1 MKKDLPEV
9 WKLKSDV
16 YKNRNVKAAAYEK
29 LTENLKEI
37 EPGADREMVKK
48 KINML
53 RSGYRRELKK
63 VTDSYKSGAGTSEI
77 YEPSLWYFSDID
89 FLRDQE
95 IQVPGISTM
104 DDTVLQE
111 TEIGSNEVSK

>member
-1 MKKDLPEV
+1 
-9 WKLKSDV
+9 
-16 YKNRNVKAAAYEK
+16 
-29 LTENLKEI
+29 
-37 EPGADREMVKK
+37 MVKK

-77 YEPSLWYFSDID
+77 YEPTLWYFLDID

-104 DDTVLQE
+104 DDTILQQ
-111 TEIGSNEVSK
+111 TENGNNGVCK